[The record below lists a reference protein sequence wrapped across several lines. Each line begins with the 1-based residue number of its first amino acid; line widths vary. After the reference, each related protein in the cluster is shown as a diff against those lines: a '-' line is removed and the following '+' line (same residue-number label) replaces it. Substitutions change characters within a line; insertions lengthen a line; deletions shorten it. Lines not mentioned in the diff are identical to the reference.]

1 MNNEQNGKLDI
12 DVLMRLEDLSNK
24 LNNIMAERAG
34 SALQRYPLTFA
45 LLVLFGV
52 VAVSEGVKGI
62 LETFNFAHS
71 PWILLCVG
79 LLILVITGQLYKK
92 LDK

>member
-1 MNNEQNGKLDI
+1 MNNDEKGKLDI
-12 DVLMRLEDLSNK
+12 DVLRRLEDLSNK
-24 LNNIMAERAG
+24 LNSVMAERAG
-34 SALQRYPLTFA
+34 SALSKYPLTFA

-52 VAVSEGVKGI
+52 VAVSEGVKGV
-62 LETFNFAHS
+62 LETFNFSHS